1 MAKTRSTEPD
11 GTRQPQAARPVTPA
25 VPGTLAPN
33 SAATHGAR
41 NRTVGAI
48 SHTLESLKHPAYRYM
63 WGGSMLGMGGM
74 QMQSI
79 ARTVFV
85 DELTGSAFLTGL
97 VALGFAPTMLI
108 MSLFGGVAGDRLERR
123 MVIQV
128 SQAAAGVLA
137 LVVAVLIALDAVHW
151 VHLFFASMLQGVT
164 FAFQMPAR
172 QAILPNLVGK
182 ENVTNAIAL
191 NSAGMGITTIVAPGV
206 AGVLYGLA
214 GPETVYF
221 AVAGMAAVAV
231 LFTSRLPRFV
241 PDPGGVKKG
250 VFSDISAGLRYTWQ
264 NRLVLML
271 LISGL
276 TMAVLAIPF
285 GMQVP
290 VLARR
295 LYAIEAAEIGWLMA
309 SMGVGGLLATV
320 ITANLRAGHHR
331 GAVLLFV
338 GMGGTGLAVLLMAV
352 SHVYFIGMAIL
363 VLVGFAGS
371 IRMTLG
377 QSLMIEATSDEF
389 RARVMSLNM
398 MVFGLAPVGA
408 LPLGYSIDHL
418 GAEKTLVILGLVLSV
433 ATALLIIGSSTL
445 RRHS

>member
-1 MAKTRSTEPD
+1 MW
-11 GTRQPQAARPVTPA
+11 
-25 VPGTLAPN
+25 
-33 SAATHGAR
+33 
-41 NRTVGAI
+41 VGSI
-48 SHTLESLKHPAYRYM
+48 
-63 WGGSMLGMGGM
+63 LGMGGF
-74 QMQSI
+74 QMQAI

-85 DELTGSAFLTGL
+85 DDLTGSAFLTGL

-123 MVIQV
+123 LVIQV
-128 SQAAAGVLA
+128 SQGAAGVLA
-137 LVVAVLIALDAVHW
+137 LAIGVLIAIDAIHW
-151 VHLFFASMLQGVT
+151 VHLFFASMLQGMT

-182 ENVTNAIAL
+182 ENITNAIAL
-191 NSAGMGITTIVAPGV
+191 NSAGMGIMTIVAPGI
-206 AGVLYGLA
+206 AGVLYGIA

-221 AVAGMAAVAV
+221 VVAGMSVLAVA
-231 LFTSRLPRFV
+231 FTSRLPRFI
-241 PDPGGVKKG
+241 PDLSGVKKS
-250 VFSDISAGLRYTWQ
+250 VFSDISEGLKYTWR

-290 VLARR
+290 VLTRR
-295 LYAIEAAEIGWLMA
+295 LYDIEPAEIGWLMA
-309 SMGVGGLLATV
+309 AMGVGGLLATL

-331 GAVLLFV
+331 GSILLVV
-338 GMGGTGLAVLLMAV
+338 GMGGTGIAVLLMAI
-352 SHVYFIGMAIL
+352 SGVYFIGMAIM
-363 VLVGFAGS
+363 VAVGFAGS

-377 QSLMIEATSDEF
+377 QSLMIEATADEF

-408 LPLGYSIDHL
+408 LPMGYSIDHL
-418 GAEKTLVILGLVLSV
+418 GAETTLVILGLVLSA
-433 ATALLIIGSSTL
+433 ATAVLFLGSSTL